1 MKTLLL
7 SLTAAAA
14 LLAAPAIAQD
24 HADHHPATETAAPAK
39 EMDMSAM
46 TDAEM
51 HAHCKAMMGRKMEG
65 RVPHDHSVDKL
76 GHVPPPA
83 TPPSEAEMKQM
94 HDRCAAMMAKETPP
108 KAK

>member
-1 MKTLLL
+1 MRNLLL
-7 SLTAAAA
+7 NLAAAAA
-14 LLAAPAIAQD
+14 LTAAPAIAQE
-24 HADHHPATETAAPAK
+24 HADHPATETAAPAK
-39 EMDMSAM
+39 KMDMSAM

-94 HDRCAAMMAKETPP
+94 HETCAAMMAKETPP
-108 KAK
+108 KTK